1 MKKFICAV
9 LSTVMIVSGAFAV
22 SAAEI
27 LREDA
32 ELRPDI
38 TIVIDDE
45 TCYFRSASGDYIYP
59 ILFNDTTY
67 LPLRSIGEIMG
78 KNVNWDEANKTI
90 TLSGERDNYKNT
102 SRPSTEDREDIEVQ
116 VRKDFKIVIDNK
128 EQTFKDAKGSRVYPI
143 LFDGSTYLPLRAIG
157 EIMDCDVE
165 WDGDDKTVTLNKDA
179 LTVTD
184 ADTFESKDNKGK
196 LISGLEDIKKKI
208 LEDAGIKKGSVKFV
222 KVDKDYD
229 DGIWKYE
236 IDFVYDGKEYE
247 YEIEVET
254 GKILSRKTEKSDDG
268 YDEDDIISADKA
280 RSIAAKDA
288 GLNVADINHIKTEL
302 DRDDGETVYE
312 IEFKHKG
319 YEYEYKINAETGDII
334 SKDIDKD

>member
-1 MKKFICAV
+1 MKKFVCAV

-22 SAAEI
+22 SAAQI
-27 LREDA
+27 IREDA

-45 TCYFRSASGDYIYP
+45 TSYFRSASGDYIYP

-128 EQTFKDAKGSRVYPI
+128 EQAFKDAKGGRVYQI
-143 LFDGSTYLPLRAIG
+143 LYDGSTYLPLRAIG

-165 WDGDDKTVTLNKDA
+165 WDGDDKTVTLNKDS

-319 YEYEYKINAETGDII
+319 YEYEYKINAETGAII